1 MRFRRCVGPWALLE
15 YILDPFVVRRWHDSE
30 QAESIQVIGVARD
43 SQLKVYER
51 FEIVFEM

>member
-15 YILDPFVVRRWHDSE
+15 YILDPFVVRQWHDSE

-43 SQLKVYER
+43 SQLKVYEG